1 MPIKA
6 GEGKTAVALF
16 VDGLELK
23 FVRLSAKG
31 NKVTL
36 RDFKTVALV
45 RKFEEKQASAA
56 AGEGPSFSDISSGD
70 SFSSAG
76 ALESPSEEGNTNASV
91 LLGLLSENEVG
102 SPRKYLLSYA
112 ISEPAVTY
120 QEFEGDFGLKGDK
133 LKKKISQELSMM
145 RASAPAID
153 AIDVVPTASGGLLSI
168 IREDGMHIY
177 DLLMEVKPFMGG
189 RVPNIKLIDSADT
202 VLMEMVRTQYEPQEE
217 EVSVLVYVGHDFSRL
232 IFMQGQNY
240 LHFAPIISEGY
251 ESPNI
256 ENTIYSRILL
266 EQDNI
271 ALTRIDRILLAGE
284 SHKVNLLEAIAP
296 QFSSALVEYMKAPTL
311 DIGEFESSIG
321 EAVSEYVIPIM
332 TAWRTLQP
340 TLPGFYN
347 INLVPHFVLEGQRT
361 LALGLPGWAV
371 ALLISLA
378 IPFFVVLITGRE
390 AEIRRAKGDLVQKR
404 QKLGE
409 LDVFRQRRSALT
421 EDINRY
427 SHATTVYDS
436 IAPGSDRWSRILHYL
451 ANSIEDL
458 NSLWIYSLRPDD
470 RNSQNI
476 IISGRSIYRARIPRI
491 ASIFETATLREVRT
505 ITIRKKI
512 LYEFDIVIE
521 KVDKYDIPEPN
532 FGAR

>member
-6 GEGKTAVALF
+6 GEGNTAVALF

-31 NKVTL
+31 SKVTL

-45 RKFEEKQASAA
+45 RKFEEKQAAEAA
-56 AGEGPSFSDISSGD
+56 SESSTFGDISSAD
-70 SFSSAG
+70 TFSSAG
-76 ALESPSEEGNTNASV
+76 GLESPGEEGNTNASV
-91 LLGLLSENEVG
+91 LLGLLNEVG
-102 SPRKYLLSYA
+102 SPRKYTLSYA

-120 QEFEGDFGLKGDK
+120 QEFEGDFGLKGEK

-145 RASAPAID
+145 RAAAPAVD
-153 AIDVVPTASGGLLSI
+153 AIDVIPTASGGLLSL
-168 IREDGMHIY
+168 IREDGLHVY
-177 DLLMEVKPFMGG
+177 ELLNEVKPFMGG

-202 VLMEMVRTQYEPQEE
+202 VMMEMVRTQYEPQDE
-217 EVSVLVYVGHDFSRL
+217 EVSVLIYVGHDFSRL
-232 IFMQGQNY
+232 IFMQGKDY

-296 QFSSALVEYMKAPTL
+296 QFSSALVEYMKAPGL
-311 DIGEFESSIG
+311 DLGDYEGSIG
-321 EAVSEYVIPIM
+321 EMVSEYVIPIM

-340 TLPGFYN
+340 SLPGFYN
-347 INLVPHFVLEGQRT
+347 TNLIPHAVLEGQRT
-361 LALGLPGWAV
+361 LALAWHGWLV
-371 ALLISLA
+371 AFLIIIA
-378 IPFFVVLITGRE
+378 IPLFVYLITKRDS
-390 AEIRRAKGDLVQKR
+390 EIKRAKVELEQK
-404 QKLGE
+404 QEKLGE
-409 LDVFRQRRSALT
+409 LDVFRKRKAELT
-421 EDINRY
+421 ADINRY
-427 SHATTVYDS
+427 SHATSVYDS
-436 IAPGSDRWSRILHYL
+436 VAPGCDRWSRILHYL

-458 NSLWIYSLRPDD
+458 NSLWIYSLRPEG
-470 RNSQNI
+470 RSI
-476 IISGRSIYRARIPRI
+476 VISGRAIYRARIPRI

-512 LYEFDIVIE
+512 LYEFDIVVD

-532 FGAR
+532 YSDR

>member
-1 MPIKA
+1 MPIQA

-23 FVRLSAKG
+23 FVRLSTKG
-31 NKVTL
+31 SKVTL

-45 RKFEEKQASAA
+45 RKFEEKHAEAA
-56 AGEGPSFSDISSGD
+56 AGEGSALGDLSGADSFASTGGLESSGD
-70 SFSSAG
+70 EA
-76 ALESPSEEGNTNASV
+76 NTNASV
-91 LLGLLSENEVG
+91 LLGLLNEVG
-102 SPRKYLLSYA
+102 SPRKYTISYA

-133 LKKKISQELSMM
+133 LKKKISQELAMM
-145 RASAPAID
+145 RASAPPID
-153 AIDVVPTASGGLLSI
+153 AIDVIPTASGGLLSL
-168 IREDGMHIY
+168 IREDGLHIY
-177 DLLMEVKPFMGG
+177 ELLSEVKPFMGG
-189 RVPNIKLIDSADT
+189 RIPNIKIVDSADT
-202 VLMEMVRTQYEPQEE
+202 VMMEMVRTQYEPQEE

-296 QFSSALVEYMKAPTL
+296 QFSSALVEYMKAPGL
-311 DIGEFESSIG
+311 DLGEFEGSIG

-340 TLPGFYN
+340 SMPGFYS
-347 INLVPHFVLEGQRT
+347 INLIPHFVLEGQRT
-361 LALGLPGWAV
+361 LALAWHGWLL
-371 ALLISLA
+371 ALLVCLA
-378 IPFFVVLITGRE
+378 IPFFVVSISNRASDIRKKR
-390 AEIRRAKGDLVQKR
+390 AELAVKKD
-404 QKLGE
+404 KLAE
-409 LDVFRQRRSALT
+409 LDVFRQRRASLND
-421 EDINRY
+421 DINRY
-427 SHATTVYDS
+427 SNATSVYDS

-451 ANSIEDL
+451 ANSVEDL
-458 NSLWIYSLRPDD
+458 NSLWITSLKPDD
-470 RNSQNI
+470 RNPRNI
-476 IISGRSIYRARIPRI
+476 LISGRSIYRTRIPRI
-491 ASIFETATLREVRT
+491 ASIFESATLREVRT

-512 LYEFDIVIE
+512 LYEFDIVVE
-521 KVDKYDIPEPN
+521 HVDKFDVAEPN
-532 FGAR
+532 FSGR

>member
-1 MPIKA
+1 M
-6 GEGKTAVALF
+6 
-16 VDGLELK
+16 
-23 FVRLSAKG
+23 
-31 NKVTL
+31 
-36 RDFKTVALV
+36 
-45 RKFEEKQASAA
+45 
-56 AGEGPSFSDISSGD
+56 
-70 SFSSAG
+70 
-76 ALESPSEEGNTNASV
+76 
-91 LLGLLSENEVG
+91 
-102 SPRKYLLSYA
+102 
-112 ISEPAVTY
+112 
-120 QEFEGDFGLKGDK
+120 
-133 LKKKISQELSMM
+133 
-145 RASAPAID
+145 
-153 AIDVVPTASGGLLSI
+153 
-168 IREDGMHIY
+168 
-177 DLLMEVKPFMGG
+177 
-189 RVPNIKLIDSADT
+189 
-202 VLMEMVRTQYEPQEE
+202 MEMVRTQYEPQEE

-311 DIGEFESSIG
+311 DIGEFEGSIG

-361 LALGLPGWAV
+361 LALAWHGWVMAILV
-371 ALLISLA
+371 SLT
-378 IPFFVVLITGRE
+378 IPFFVVQITGRE
-390 AEIRRAKGDLVQKR
+390 AEIRRAKGELTQKR
-404 QKLGE
+404 QKLTE
-409 LDVFRQRRSALT
+409 LDVFRQRRAALT

-427 SHATTVYDS
+427 SNATTVYDS

-532 FGAR
+532 FGTR

>member
-1 MPIKA
+1 MPIQA
-6 GEGKTAVALF
+6 GDGKTAVALF

-31 NKVTL
+31 NNVTL

-45 RKFEEKQASAA
+45 RKFEDKQAGAAESESA
-56 AGEGPSFSDISSGD
+56 SFGDITSGD
-70 SFSSAG
+70 SFASG
-76 ALESPSEEGNTNASV
+76 GTLETSNEEENTNASV
-91 LLGLLSENEVG
+91 LLGVLNEVG
-102 SPRKYLLSYA
+102 PPKKYLLSYA

-120 QEFEGDFGLKGDK
+120 QEFEGDFGLTGEK
-133 LKKKISQELSMM
+133 LKKKISLELAMM
-145 RASAPAID
+145 RAAAPAID
-153 AIDVVPTASGGLLSI
+153 AIDTIPTASGGLLSI
-168 IREDGMHIY
+168 IREDGIHIY
-177 DLLMEVKPFMGG
+177 DLLMEVKPYMGG
-189 RVPNIKLIDSADT
+189 RVPNIKLIDSADA

-311 DIGEFESSIG
+311 DLGEFEGSIG

-340 TLPGFYN
+340 SLPGFYD

-361 LALGLPGWAV
+361 LALAWHGWAAAILV
-371 ALLISLA
+371 TLT
-378 IPFFVVLITGRE
+378 IPFFVVQITGRE
-390 AEIRRAKGDLVQKR
+390 AEIRRAKTELSQKQ
-404 QKLGE
+404 QKLTE
-409 LDVFRQRRSALT
+409 LDVFRERRATLIN
-421 EDINRY
+421 DIKRY
-427 SHATTVYDS
+427 SNATTVYDS

-458 NSLWIYSLRPDD
+458 NSLWIYNLKPDD
-470 RNSQNI
+470 RNTRNI
-476 IISGRSIYRARIPRI
+476 IISGRSIYRTRIPRI
-491 ASIFETATLREVRT
+491 ASIFESATLKEVRT
-505 ITIRKKI
+505 IKIRKKI

-521 KVDKYDIPEPN
+521 HVDKYDIPEPN
-532 FGAR
+532 FSTR